1 LWRRA
6 SALKS
11 AIDRDRPLKT
21 TSKNSFPSGHA
32 TEAYS
37 YATLTARNIDS
48 LALSPVT
55 RKVLRLSAK
64 TLAAGTAWARVEAGK
79 HYPTDVLAG
88 AAIGH
93 FLTAVIHDS
102 FMGLDEA
109 VQLDV
114 QVDRREGAML
124 SFSWPL

>member
-1 LWRRA
+1 MQSYLFLPIQVSHERRF
-6 SALKS
+6 
-11 AIDRDRPLKT
+11 
-21 TSKNSFPSGHA
+21 TSQSVIGVPD
-32 TEAYS
+32 YS
-37 YATLTARNIDS
+37 DS
-48 LALSPVT
+48 PTT

-102 FMGLDEA
+102 FMGLGEA

-114 QVDRREGAML
+114 RVDRREGAML
-124 SFSWPL
+124 SLSWPL